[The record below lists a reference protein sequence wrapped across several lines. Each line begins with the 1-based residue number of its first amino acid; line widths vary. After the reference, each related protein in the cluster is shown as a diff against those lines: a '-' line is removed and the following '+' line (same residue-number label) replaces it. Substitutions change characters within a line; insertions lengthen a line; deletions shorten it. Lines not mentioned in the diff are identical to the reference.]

1 MSLICLIS
9 LIMFCAHCPQ
19 RKLYVTDWSKKS
31 TLKYLLGKDE
41 YEGGRCKVGASK
53 NNYEG
58 EFLFT

>member
-1 MSLICLIS
+1 M
-9 LIMFCAHCPQ
+9 MFCAHCPQ

-31 TLKYLLGKDE
+31 TLKYLFGKDE
-41 YEGGRCKVGASK
+41 YEGKRCKVGASK